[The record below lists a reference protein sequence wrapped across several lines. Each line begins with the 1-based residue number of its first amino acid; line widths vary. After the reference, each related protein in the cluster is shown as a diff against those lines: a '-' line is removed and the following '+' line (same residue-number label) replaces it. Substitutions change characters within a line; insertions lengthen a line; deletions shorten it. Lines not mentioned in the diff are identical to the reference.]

1 MHAPVAT
8 VISPSPLLLL
18 GGTDPVG
25 RFILDRASR
34 RRAVTAIGRSKPHR
48 DDVAWHRADLALGA
62 VAFPEARAP
71 QAIATLPIWLLD
83 AHLPALAGMGVDRLI
98 AFSSTSVEAKRAS
111 RSAKARA
118 VVAALSGGEAAVME
132 AAHKAG
138 IRITILRPAL
148 IYGTGEDAN
157 VSAAARFIERFG
169 FFPLA
174 WNAQGLRQPVH
185 ADDLAAAALAALES
199 PAAVGMTYALPGG
212 ETLAYR
218 AMIER
223 IFETLGRSPRL
234 IRIPGLAAISD
245 LANRMARDQAF
256 DIGPAAR
263 DLGYAPRRFLSGGR
277 SDLGL

>member
-1 MHAPVAT
+1 MGGVMT
-8 VISPSPLLLL
+8 TSPLLLL

-25 RFILDRASR
+25 RFILDRTSR
-34 RRAVTAIGRSKPHR
+34 RRAVTVIGRSKPHR

-62 VAFPEARAP
+62 VAFPEGRAQ

-83 AHLPALAGMGVDRLI
+83 AHLPALTRMGVDRLI
-98 AFSSTSVEAKRAS
+98 AFSSTSVEAKRES

-138 IRITILRPAL
+138 IRTTILRPAL
-148 IYGTGEDAN
+148 IYGAGEDAN

-218 AMIER
+218 AMIAR
-223 IFETLGRSPRL
+223 IFETLGRPPRFV
-234 IRIPGLAAISD
+234 RIPGLAAISD
-245 LANRMARDQAF
+245 LASRMARDQAF
-256 DIGPAAR
+256 DAGPAAR